1 MLPKIPDEIYN
12 NRCRYCTHFCKEAEN
27 RDFKSEECYRYDVKK
42 PCQIQEIASYKY
54 QVRHDDG
61 TFRGSY
67 EYIVYKD
74 GECRSFAPLLSYPG
88 ICRSCAHYNSF
99 FRDFCNKA
107 DKKKNYR
114 QAVIGNTYG
123 GEAYESGYFTCDNWV
138 ISERAKGY
146 IAQDLPRERVPLIF
160 DPKTYKLL
168 TPLEISEKNAEWAK
182 IQVDLVA
189 KRKTAEEEERR
200 KKLNLAP
207 GEPEQLSM
215 DI

>member
-1 MLPKIPDEIYN
+1 MLPKIPDDIYN
-12 NRCRYCTHFCKEAEN
+12 NRCRYCLHFCKEAEN
-27 RDFKSEECYRYDVKK
+27 RDFESKECYSYNLKK

-67 EYIVYKD
+67 EYTD

-88 ICRSCAHYNSF
+88 ICKSCSYHNSF
-99 FRDFCNKA
+99 TSGFCMKA
-107 DKKKNYR
+107 DKKKNYHL
-114 QAVIGNTYG
+114 AVVGNTYG
-123 GEAYESGYFTCDNWV
+123 SELYASGYFTCDNWV
-138 ISERAKGY
+138 ISENAKRY

-168 TPLEISEKNAEWAK
+168 TPLEISEKAAEWAK
-182 IQVDLVA
+182 IQGDLVEKYKA
-189 KRKTAEEEERR
+189 TEEDARR
-200 KKLNLAP
+200 EKLNLAP